1 MPKRIKITLYVIL
14 ILVIIAVVWLMFW
27 NTNFKAW
34 TSTNKDIEISTW
46 NDVVDLEEPDFT
58 IDTESSTFEDDV
70 MKDLEWFFNDNKG
83 YEDVQWEY
91 WFTNPENEQ
100 CKKFFGIIL
109 KKVFYVNLKM
119 KKKIFKLF
127 QIKIQI
133 SNFEL

>member
-58 IDTESSTFEDDV
+58 IDTESPTFEDDV

-91 WFTNPENEQ
+91 WFTNPENE
-100 CKKFFGIIL
+100 
-109 KKVFYVNLKM
+109 
-119 KKKIFKLF
+119 
-127 QIKIQI
+127 
-133 SNFEL
+133 